1 MAEKRKFEERKQ
13 KHTKL
18 KQLWEERGMVKFEQ
32 KFDTISDTVATKIK
46 NKIKKLEND
55 YKIAYEGSI
64 PRVSNGT
71 YHMKNV
77 NATDEARL
85 LLLSSGNNSLA
96 EAIKEHLR
104 IRYDAALVD
113 GAKRNRQMVHYSPSC
128 HKLTMFLRGTKL
140 VTSVNNW
147 PILLLKTAYI
157 YPKL

>member
-77 NATDEARL
+77 NATELMPVD
-85 LLLSSGNNSLA
+85 SCSGSVGSGNCLFG
-96 EAIKEHLR
+96 EFAI
-104 IRYDAALVD
+104 LV
-113 GAKRNRQMVHYSPSC
+113 C
-128 HKLTMFLRGTKL
+128 E
-140 VTSVNNW
+140 
-147 PILLLKTAYI
+147 
-157 YPKL
+157 

>member
-77 NATDEARL
+77 LHTPSVRSLEQRVFSHISDPLHVPIFRIPLNLFRL
-85 LLLSSGNNSLA
+85 L
-96 EAIKEHLR
+96 ECI
-104 IRYDAALVD
+104 
-113 GAKRNRQMVHYSPSC
+113 
-128 HKLTMFLRGTKL
+128 
-140 VTSVNNW
+140 
-147 PILLLKTAYI
+147 
-157 YPKL
+157 